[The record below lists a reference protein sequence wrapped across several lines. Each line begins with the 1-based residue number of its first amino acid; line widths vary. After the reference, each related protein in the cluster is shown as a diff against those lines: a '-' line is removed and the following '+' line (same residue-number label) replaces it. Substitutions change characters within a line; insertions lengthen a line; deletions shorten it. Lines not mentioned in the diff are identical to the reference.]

1 MAWVDLPK
9 GAPSFPLRGDT
20 QAANIG
26 FFERHLWSD
35 PALAKNVCY
44 IYPSASMADNRAA
57 LIRTVRGYT
66 FNDTHMRRIL
76 SGCKTPV
83 IVFVTKFEFRVP
95 SWQLILI
102 DRGRRTVELFWISGG
117 RLTGREL
124 EDAMSFLELNIL
136 RFFEPALQDR
146 RRGAG
151 IFLSA
156 PRPLMSPP
164 LRAPS
169 SPLTPKPSPYPALD
183 AIRHAQVRT
192 SPAGGAGW
200 KITPAP
206 DVCATLGVAKDPFS
220 CGLVSA
226 AYLYLRLANPG
237 RDTKSILDRIVAKCR
252 EPKPAGSP
260 PGCSYLSDFGRALL
274 SDGSPDGATGLPP
287 FRNVPLAD
295 IDFTTYAKF
304 RQTPTAQSLWLQHVA
319 WELEKES
326 AGRLICYRAA
336 DADDDPAETELMV
349 VEPSVLQ
356 QYPTAIA
363 NRVSETLLS
372 RIDKCQE
379 RFFIASL
386 HIRYARDTPELVAE
400 GRRNAGLPGLSPIE
414 TITHG
419 HANILIFDIRSKRV
433 FLFEPNGPPEDDEQ
447 ERNAAWVERF
457 VTQDVLPSL
466 TSKYEFRSGAGSCPY
481 IPGAQA
487 LQQSTGTGG
496 YCVSWSSIFSTLLLL
511 NPDWP
516 VEAILQ
522 RMTTAGLAAP
532 RVPWTRKER
541 GLHLLQYIQ
550 RFTAAMDC
558 VVPPNIESRSK
569 AGIIRAMR
577 ADGLL
582 PPLDCTIDPR
592 KPSELAEILFFGSG
606 SSPVLL
612 GVRNTCGKWF
622 TMGQPLLNF
631 SNQAS
636 PTQIASSPGMFRRID
651 QNSSEGQRWLSFA
664 RRPFGTGTGTSLDP
678 FVINGDG
685 KSGQELVSGVAAAAA
700 FSQAQTDVRTNS
712 QRPGCPSIRLLPLS
726 S

>member
-1 MAWVDLPK
+1 MSWIDLPK

-20 QAANIG
+20 QSALIG

-35 PALAKNVCY
+35 PALAKNICY
-44 IYPSASMADNRAA
+44 IYPPASIADNRAA
-57 LIRTVRGYT
+57 IVRTARGYS
-66 FNDTHMRRIL
+66 FNETHMRRIL
-76 SGCKTPV
+76 SGCKTSLV
-83 IVFVTKFEFRVP
+83 VFVTKFEFQVP

-102 DRGRRTVELFWISGG
+102 DRGKRTVELFWLSGA
-117 RLTGREL
+117 RLSAREL
-124 EDAMSFLELNIL
+124 EDAMSFLDSNIL
-136 RFFEPALQDR
+136 RFFEPVQR
-146 RRGAG
+146 RAG
-151 IFLSA
+151 MLPPIQA
-156 PRPLMSPP
+156 RPLLSRSYP
-164 LRAPS
+164 L
-169 SPLTPKPSPYPALD
+169 LPKPSPPA
-183 AIRHAQVRT
+183 VRR
-192 SPAGGAGW
+192 AGADW
-200 KITPAP
+200 KIRPAP
-206 DVCATLGVAKDPFS
+206 DVCVTLGVAKDPFS
-220 CGLVSA
+220 CGLLSA
-226 AYLYLRLANPG
+226 AYLYLRLANPN
-237 RDTKSILDRIVAKCR
+237 RDIKSILDRIVAKCR
-252 EPKPAGSP
+252 EPKPPGSP

-274 SDGSPDGATGLPP
+274 SDGSPDGQTGLPP

-295 IDFTTYAKF
+295 IDFATYAKF
-304 RQTPTAQSLWLQHVA
+304 RQTSTAQSLWLQHVA

-326 AGRLICYRAA
+326 SGRLICYRAS

-433 FLFEPNGPPEDDEQ
+433 FLFEPNGPPEDDEE
-447 ERNAAWVERF
+447 ERKAAWVERF

-487 LQQSTGTGG
+487 LQQSTGRGG

-522 RMTTAGLAAP
+522 RMLTTGLPAP
-532 RVPWTRKER
+532 AVPWTRKER
-541 GLHLLQYIQ
+541 GLRLLQYIQ

-558 VVPPNIESRSK
+558 VVPPNIESRTK
-569 AGIIRAMR
+569 TATIRAMR
-577 ADGLL
+577 AQGLL
-582 PPLDCTIDPR
+582 PPLDCNIDPR
-592 KPSELAEILFFGSG
+592 KPSELAEILFFVAQGD
-606 SSPVLL
+606 PVLL
-612 GVRNTCGKWF
+612 GARNTCGRWF
-622 TMGQPLLNF
+622 TRGQPLLNF

-636 PTQIASSPGMFRRID
+636 PSQIAGNPAMFRRIE
-651 QNSSEGQRWLSFA
+651 QNSSEGQRWLSFT
-664 RRPFGTGTGTSLDP
+664 RRPLGTGSGTSTDP
-678 FVINGDG
+678 FVINGEG
-685 KSGQELVSGVAAAAA
+685 KSGQELASGISAAAA
-700 FSQAQTDVRTNS
+700 FAQAQTEVRTNS
-712 QRPGCPSIRLLPLS
+712 QRAGCPAIRLLSLS
-726 S
+726 